1 MIAEGVSTQAA
12 VRGWLVLYTL
22 LIAASLALALA
33 AVHFFTIEI
42 DEAFT
47 LLSIGQLSGGP
58 FSERGFIASPVLS
71 SGGPY
76 AAIHYA
82 ILRAGLPIEADRLV
96 SIASSCLTL
105 VVVYRIVKSQWGDRG
120 VALFGVTAFLAVPW
134 FVFVSGLAWAETA
147 STLLLIAAAWHW
159 TARGNA
165 SLQGSVLSG
174 VLFGLAM
181 ATRVSALV
189 ALPAIALWSLIYT
202 PTIPVRRGILACAV
216 ASAVFLLCVGLYS
229 LLFHASDVSGILRNM
244 SGATGLSHLKPISF
258 MVVDLLVSEGIFPAF
273 IVVAAGG
280 ALFLPPQ
287 TKASAG
293 LRPFCVLLWLI
304 GTIGWAA
311 WLVFPPFPYLR
322 YLWPALPAL
331 WLCGVLLLSDWFV
344 MLGPGRSRLLL
355 QAVVISVWIV
365 QFTLSVRQVALGD
378 TATLEWQGTHQ
389 SPIDVL
395 PRIQQR
401 PWQARSEQ
409 KKFASFV
416 SNLPDDAELYVTYM
430 SPSFPITLITGK
442 RINSIEVDNNI
453 QPSDKDKFFVLLPSD
468 TNIWTLSQSTNDW
481 FRDNTILYAR
491 VGGYSLYKIVT
502 EAAGLPGF
510 QEYPVGAAPHP
521 L

>member
-1 MIAEGVSTQAA
+1 
-12 VRGWLVLYTL
+12 
-22 LIAASLALALA
+22 
-33 AVHFFTIEI
+33 
-42 DEAFT
+42 
-47 LLSIGQLSGGP
+47 
-58 FSERGFIASPVLS
+58 
-71 SGGPY
+71 
-76 AAIHYA
+76 
-82 ILRAGLPIEADRLV
+82 
-96 SIASSCLTL
+96 
-105 VVVYRIVKSQWGDRG
+105 
-120 VALFGVTAFLAVPW
+120 
-134 FVFVSGLAWAETA
+134 VFVSGLAWAETA

-181 ATRVSALV
+181 ATRVNALV
-189 ALPAIALWSLIYT
+189 ALLAIALWSLIYT
-202 PTIPVRRGILACAV
+202 PTIPVPRGILACAV

-244 SGATGLSHLKPISF
+244 SGATGFSHLKPISF
-258 MVVDLLVSEGIFPAF
+258 GGGSARIGGHLSGVHRSRR
-273 IVVAAGG
+273 GG

-378 TATLEWQGTHQ
+378 TATLKWQGTHQ

-395 PRIQQR
+395 PRMQQR
-401 PWQARSEQ
+401 AWQAWSEQ
-409 KKFASFV
+409 KKFASFYSTAFRHEHLDV
-416 SNLPDDAELYVTYM
+416 VT
-430 SPSFPITLITGK
+430 I
-442 RINSIEVDNNI
+442 
-453 QPSDKDKFFVLLPSD
+453 DK
-468 TNIWTLSQSTNDW
+468 
-481 FRDNTILYAR
+481 
-491 VGGYSLYKIVT
+491 
-502 EAAGLPGF
+502 
-510 QEYPVGAAPHP
+510 
-521 L
+521 